1 MQLRKTTF
9 GACERS
15 ILRRISTGQR
25 IPEMIT
31 LPYGRQTIT
40 EADIEAVAAVLR
52 SN

>member
-9 GACERS
+9 GA
-15 ILRRISTGQR
+15 STGQR

-52 SN
+52 SD